1 MSFGMNGPTAKSGGM
16 LRTYHPDSYLSDLAY
31 ESMPHFMNFEQLYG
45 SSCGY
50 TKTGLIVVEPAERLD
65 AVKKEVERINRQ
77 SPVLEWKQGPG
88 DAFGSSICT
97 GKQDIAIF
105 EERAG
110 YANPSL
116 TAQAWV
122 NFSRGCGMDA
132 MEGIAVTELMVK
144 NGKATGVRT
153 TAGNIAA
160 DIIIV
165 AAGAWSKKI
174 VEQAIGRS
182 APIRSKAIQMD
193 AFIRPDKTEAPLP
206 FTDYTN
212 QLYGKQG
219 AGSVH
224 MIGLPVDQ
232 WDIDPDQEEAV
243 DPVLAEHTR
252 VCAAGR
258 LDWVKGALYA
268 GGKRSFDAYCTNG
281 RGWTGQVDGVEGL
294 LVCTG
299 WGAEDLR

>member
-1 MSFGMNGPTAKSGGM
+1 MFSKTYDAVIVGGGVIGASILAQIARSGQIKTVLLEKMSFGMNGPTAKSGGM

-165 AAGAWSKKI
+165 AAGAWSKKN
-174 VEQAIGRS
+174 S
-182 APIRSKAIQMD
+182 
-193 AFIRPDKTEAPLP
+193 
-206 FTDYTN
+206 
-212 QLYGKQG
+212 G
-219 AGSVH
+219 AGNWPFRSHSLQSDSNGCVH
-224 MIGLPVDQ
+224 S
-232 WDIDPDQEEAV
+232 
-243 DPVLAEHTR
+243 
-252 VCAAGR
+252 AG
-258 LDWVKGALYA
+258 
-268 GGKRSFDAYCTNG
+268 
-281 RGWTGQVDGVEGL
+281 
-294 LVCTG
+294 
-299 WGAEDLR
+299 